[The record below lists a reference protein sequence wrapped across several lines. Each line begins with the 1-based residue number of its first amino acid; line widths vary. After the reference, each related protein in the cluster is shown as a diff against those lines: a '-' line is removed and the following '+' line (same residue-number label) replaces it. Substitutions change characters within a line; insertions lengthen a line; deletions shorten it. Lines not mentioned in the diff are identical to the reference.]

1 MTPPNREIPVLHT
14 ERLSMRAHRADD
26 LEACLAMWSDPV
38 VTRYI
43 GGKPST
49 RQQTWS
55 RLVNY
60 AGQWALLGFGYWVLE
75 EKTTGRFAGE
85 LGFAD
90 FQRDIAAPMRDVPE
104 LGFALASHAHGKGY
118 ASEAVGAVLAWGDR
132 NLTSP
137 RTVCLIDEENAASL
151 RVAQKGGYAIV
162 ERATFNE
169 RPTLFLERQPL
180 RQ

>member
-1 MTPPNREIPVLHT
+1 MRSPNLAIPVLET
-14 ERLSMRAHRADD
+14 ERLTMRAHRIGD
-26 LEACLAMWSDPV
+26 LEACLAMWSDPL

-43 GGKPST
+43 GGKPSS

-55 RLVNY
+55 RMLNY

-104 LGFALASHAHGKGY
+104 LGFALAPYAHGKGY
-118 ASEAVGAVLAWGDR
+118 ATEAVAAVLTWGDR
-132 NLTSP
+132 HLRSP
-137 RTVCLIDEENAASL
+137 RTVCLIDEDNAASL
-151 RVAQKGGYAIV
+151 RVVQKSGYAIF
-162 ERATFNE
+162 ESTTFND
-169 RPTLFLERQPL
+169 RPTLFLERH
-180 RQ
+180 RK